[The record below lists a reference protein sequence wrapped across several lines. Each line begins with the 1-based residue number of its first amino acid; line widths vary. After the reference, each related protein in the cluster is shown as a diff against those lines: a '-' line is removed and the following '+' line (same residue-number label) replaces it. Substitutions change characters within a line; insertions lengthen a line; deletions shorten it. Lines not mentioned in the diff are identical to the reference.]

1 MESYI
6 LTDYWGSL
14 VRNFKESEKKFGLSA
29 YETER
34 LAQDILSYVT
44 FTRIRQYNLFVQQ
57 RGEDF
62 ERMVI
67 KLKERNYSEEAIQRF
82 LQDERLWK
90 TTLELG
96 EQ

>member
-6 LTDYWGSL
+6 LVDYWGSL
-14 VRNFKESEKKFGLSA
+14 VRNFKESEKRFGLSG

-34 LAQDILSYVT
+34 MAQDILNYIT

-62 ERMVI
+62 ERMLI
-67 KLKERNYSEEAIQRF
+67 KLRQSGYLEEAIQRF

>member
-1 MESYI
+1 MDEYI
-6 LTDYWGSL
+6 LVDYWGSL
-14 VRNFKESEKKFGLSA
+14 VRNFKESEKKFGLSG

-34 LAQDILSYVT
+34 MAQDILNYIT
-44 FTRIRQYNLFVQQ
+44 FTHIRQYNLFAQQ
-57 RGEDF
+57 RGEEF
-62 ERMVI
+62 EQMLI
-67 KLKERNYSEEAIQRF
+67 KLRERGYLEEAIQRF

>member
-14 VRNFKESEKKFGLSA
+14 VRNFKESEKKFGLSG

-44 FTRIRQYNLFVQQ
+44 FTRIRQYNLFVQN
-57 RGEDF
+57 E
-62 ERMVI
+62 ERTSNVC
-67 KLKERNYSEEAIQRF
+67 
-82 LQDERLWK
+82 
-90 TTLELG
+90 
-96 EQ
+96 

>member
-1 MESYI
+1 METYI
-6 LTDYWGSL
+6 LVDYWGSL
-14 VRNFKESEKKFGLSA
+14 VRNFKEGEKRFGLSG

-34 LAQDILSYVT
+34 MAQDILNYVT

-62 ERMVI
+62 ERMLI
-67 KLKERNYSEEAIQRF
+67 KLRESGYLEAAIQRF